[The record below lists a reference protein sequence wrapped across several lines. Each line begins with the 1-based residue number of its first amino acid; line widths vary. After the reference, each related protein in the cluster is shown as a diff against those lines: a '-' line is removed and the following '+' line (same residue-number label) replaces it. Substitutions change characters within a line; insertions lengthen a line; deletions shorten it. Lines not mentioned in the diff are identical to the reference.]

1 MSWKY
6 YKDGEL
12 IKECNDIPET
22 MEDAVIELQ
31 ENGVDVSDCVTDKPI
46 TEKYVLGSDLDKL
59 RKLYKAP
66 VTIDDCWTPDYPPEE
81 AEYQDTMI
89 FKPLSDEDAK
99 QYKEC
104 IAILKSN
111 KLKTGDDFLDKLHT
125 KIYPTRLQRFKTWC
139 RKWYYTIFKQ
149 TY

>member
-31 ENGVDVSDCVTDKPI
+31 ENGVDVSDCV
-46 TEKYVLGSDLDKL
+46 
-59 RKLYKAP
+59 
-66 VTIDDCWTPDYPPEE
+66 DDNWSPDYPPEE

-139 RKWYYTIFKQ
+139 RKWYYTIFK
-149 TY
+149 